1 MDRATGLLLISM
13 VDDKEIDPAVRT
25 LLLSSLRH
33 SGYEVEDMLIH
44 APGRRRA
51 TAIHSVAPERSSDL
65 LVAGGFGYSRFREFI
80 LDGVT
85 RDLLSACESP
95 LLLAH

>member
-44 APGRRRA
+44 APGRRPPQLSTRWPR
-51 TAIHSVAPERSSDL
+51 SGAPI
-65 LVAGGFGYSRFREFI
+65 FW
-80 LDGVT
+80 
-85 RDLLSACESP
+85 
-95 LLLAH
+95 